1 MQIRASLLTLL
12 ILCNVAACQPDD
24 SSPCAPPSISH
35 FQELIDERYVAPFKA
50 GDTETWLE
58 LFAPNATALHNRVPA
73 FIGREAVAGF
83 GAVVSDTFEVTE
95 MEVIVEEVDN
105 SGEWAF
111 TRGSYVSHFLD
122 RKSGASSPWGR
133 EEGKFL
139 MLWECEQPTGWRIR
153 IDMGNSNG

>member
-1 MQIRASLLTLL
+1 MHTRAALVTLL
-12 ILCNVAACQPDD
+12 ILCTVAACKSGDPL
-24 SSPCAPPSISH
+24 SCEPPSVSH
-35 FQELIDERYVAPFKA
+35 FQKLIDERYVAPFKA
-50 GDTETWLE
+50 ADTEAWLE
-58 LFAPNATALHNRVPA
+58 IFSPDAVGLHNRVPA

-95 MEVIVEEVDN
+95 MKVVVEEVDN
-105 SGEWAF
+105 SGQWAF

-122 RKSGASSPWGR
+122 RKSGAPAPWGR